1 MQKLVLE
8 SKSQASI
15 SVLTT
20 AEKKNDE
27 LFEIWG
33 FLQNK
38 SNQM

>member
-8 SKSQASI
+8 SKPQASI

-38 SNQM
+38 SN